1 MGDAV
6 EQHAPAL
13 GAVPRARLVPALLRR
28 RDRRR
33 HGRELRHAQHRAA
46 RQHLQRE
53 RRDARATGAASGRA
67 RAGPVHVAP
76 RARRRFTRRHLRRRG
91 VVPQP
96 AQPLQGRSS
105 SDRAAQSAEARQSRG
120 VMNDLGGSRWMQDIR
135 IVASLVVMLTLSGG
149 CAPATTTG
157 APSPTSTT
165 LGRIRAK
172 GELVVGT
179 AASMPPLNMTT
190 KTGEIIGLEVDL
202 ARSMADSMKVKLRL
216 APMPF
221 ANLLP
226 ALEAGQIDGIRSGM
240 TMTPERNMKFA
251 FVGPYLTSGKSFL
264 AKEATVASSKGSAD
278 LNTPQMRLAA
288 LRGSTS
294 EVFVQEN
301 MPKATLVS
309 TKDYDEGIILLLQ
322 DKVDAMIADLPACL
336 FAVRRYPDRGL
347 YALETPLTY
356 EPIGIALSGN
366 DALLVNW
373 TQNWLRELE
382 ATGTLERTTARWFQ
396 DTAW

>member
-1 MGDAV
+1 MM
-6 EQHAPAL
+6 L
-13 GAVPRARLVPALLRR
+13 
-28 RDRRR
+28 
-33 HGRELRHAQHRAA
+33 
-46 RQHLQRE
+46 
-53 RRDARATGAASGRA
+53 
-67 RAGPVHVAP
+67 
-76 RARRRFTRRHLRRRG
+76 
-91 VVPQP
+91 
-96 AQPLQGRSS
+96 
-105 SDRAAQSAEARQSRG
+105 
-120 VMNDLGGSRWMQDIR
+120 
-135 IVASLVVMLTLSGG
+135 LTLAAG
-149 CAPATTTG
+149 CAPASTTAG
-157 APSPTSTT
+157 PSPTSV

-190 KTGEIIGLEVDL
+190 KTGEIIGLEIDL
-202 ARSMADSMKVKLRL
+202 AQAMADAMHVKLRL
-216 APMPF
+216 ATMPF
-221 ANLLP
+221 VDLLP
-226 ALEAGQIDGIRSGM
+226 ALEAGQVDMILSGM
-240 TMTPERNMKFA
+240 SMTPERNMKFA

-264 AKEATVASSKGSAD
+264 AKETTVASSKGSED

-294 EVFVQEN
+294 EVFVQQN

-309 TKDYDEGIILLLQ
+309 TKDYDEAIILLLQ

-366 DALLVNW
+366 DPLLLNW

-382 ATGTLERTTARWFQ
+382 TTGALERTTERWFK
-396 DTAW
+396 DTAWLRRLP